1 MIFPGAKYG
10 EEPAGY
16 YACANVFVFPS
27 RTDTFGLVM
36 LESVASGTP
45 VAAHPV
51 AGPPDVLKS
60 QVTGVMRYDLGVAI
74 VQAERLDRQACREE
88 ALRLGWGS
96 ISDQFLH
103 ALVPIDRDRL
113 PAVKETQWRNQA
125 IPV

>member
-51 AGPPDVLKS
+51 AGPPDVPKS
-60 QVTGVMRYDLGVAI
+60 QVTGVMRYDP
-74 VQAERLDRQACREE
+74 RC
-88 ALRLGWGS
+88 
-96 ISDQFLH
+96 
-103 ALVPIDRDRL
+103 RDR
-113 PAVKETQWRNQA
+113 AGRSTATGFRQ
-125 IPV
+125 